1 MQNQAEMFD
10 ARGHRR
16 KLVIFT
22 EHRDTLNYLTD
33 RIRTLLGRPE
43 AVVTIHGGIGRE
55 DRRNA
60 QEEFTQDKNVEI
72 LVATDAA
79 GEGINL
85 QRAHLMVNYDI
96 PWNPNRL
103 EQRFGRIH
111 RIGQTEVCHLWNLVA
126 DETRE
131 GDVFKRLFEKIE
143 EQRRALGGGVFDI
156 LGKLFRD
163 QRLRDL
169 LVEAIRYG
177 DRPDVRARL
186 FQTVDN
192 LADRERCR
200 ELLEERALAHDSMDA
215 AKVRQIREDMER
227 AEARRLQPHFIT
239 SFFLEAFRLLG
250 GAVHEREPKRYEVT
264 HVPAIIRNRDRL
276 IGTGQPVLLNYERI
290 TFEKDLI
297 SIQGKPLAEFVCPG
311 HPLLDATIDLI
322 IERYRD
328 LLRRGA
334 TLVDPNDSTEEG
346 RVLFYLEHSIQDA
359 QTDRAGN
366 RRIVSRRMQF
376 VEIDRS
382 GNVRNAGYAP
392 YLDYRPVAD
401 DERSRVRAALEEEW
415 LKGDLESKI
424 VEFAVS
430 ELVPRHLN
438 EVQTRKQELVAKTMA
453 AVKDRLTKEINYW
466 DHRAEELKV
475 QELAGRVNA
484 RINSGKA
491 RQRAD
496 DLQARLQKRMEE
508 LEKERQ
514 LAPLPP
520 VVIGGALVVPAGLL
534 DRVKGG
540 RETGLSQFA
549 RDTERT
555 AKLALEAVLAAERRL
570 GFDPRDVS
578 RDKCGYDVESRVP
591 GTGKLRFIEVKGRAK
606 GAETVTI
613 TKNEI
618 LTSFNKPEDFILALV
633 EVDGDR
639 ATPRYVRRPFQREP
653 DFGVT
658 SVNYDLRE
666 LISRGETPQ

>member
-1 MQNQAEMFD
+1 
-10 ARGHRR
+10 
-16 KLVIFT
+16 
-22 EHRDTLNYLTD
+22 
-33 RIRTLLGRPE
+33 
-43 AVVTIHGGIGRE
+43 
-55 DRRNA
+55 
-60 QEEFTQDKNVEI
+60 
-72 LVATDAA
+72 
-79 GEGINL
+79 
-85 QRAHLMVNYDI
+85 MVNYDI

-126 DETRE
+126 DEARE

-143 EQRRALGGGVFDI
+143 EQRKALGGGVFDI

-192 LADRERCR
+192 LADRKRCQ

-215 AKVRQIREDMER
+215 ARVRQIREDMER
-227 AEARRLQPHFIT
+227 AEARRLQPHFIA
-239 SFFLEAFRLLG
+239 SFFLEAFRFLG
-250 GAVHEREPKRYEVT
+250 GSVYEREPKRYELT
-264 HVPAIIRNRDRL
+264 HAPAVIRNRDRQ
-276 IGTGQPVLLNYERI
+276 IGTGQAVLSKYERI

-311 HPLLDATIDLI
+311 HPLLDATIDLV

-328 LLRRGA
+328 LLKRGA
-334 TLVDPNDSTEEG
+334 TLIDPNDSSVEV

-366 RRIVSRRMQF
+366 RHIVSRRMQF
-376 VEIDRS
+376 VEVDRS
-382 GNVRNAGYAP
+382 GNVRNADYAP
-392 YLDYRPVAD
+392 CLDYRPITD
-401 DERSRVRAALEEEW
+401 HERSQVGASFEQAW
-415 LKGDLESKI
+415 LKIDLEAR
-424 VEFAVS
+424 VMEFAVN
-430 ELVPRHLN
+430 ELVPRHLD
-438 EVQTRKQELVAKTMA
+438 EVQSRKHELIAKTMA

-466 DHRAEELKV
+466 DHRAEELKM
-475 QELAGRVNA
+475 QELAVRVNA

-496 DLQARLQKRMEE
+496 ELQARLQKRIEE

-514 LAPLPP
+514 LSPLPP
-520 VVIGGALVVPAGLL
+520 VVIGGALVAPQGLL
-534 DRVKGG
+534 DQMKGASQI
-540 RETGLSQFA
+540 GLAQSA
-549 RDTERT
+549 HDTERVE
-555 AKLALEAVLAAERRL
+555 KLAMDTVLAAEREL

-578 RDKCGYDVESRVP
+578 ADKCGYDVESRIP
-591 GTGKLRFIEVKGRAK
+591 GTGKLRFIEVKGRVK
-606 GAETVTI
+606 GAGTVTI

-633 EVDGDR
+633 EVDGDN

-653 DFGVT
+653 YFAVT
-658 SVNYDLRE
+658 SVNYNLVE
-666 LISRGETPQ
+666 LLKRSEAPE

>member
-1 MQNQAEMFD
+1 MFD
-10 ARGHRR
+10 AQGYRR

-22 EHRDTLNYLTD
+22 EQRDTLNYLTD
-33 RIRTLLGRPE
+33 RIRSLLGRPE
-43 AVVTIHGGIGRE
+43 AIVTIHGGMGRD
-55 DRRNA
+55 DRRKA
-60 QEEFTQDKNVEI
+60 QEAFTQDKSVEI

-79 GEGINL
+79 GDGINL
-85 QRAHLMVNYDI
+85 QRSHLMVNYDI

-126 DETRE
+126 EETRE

-143 EQRRALGGGVFDI
+143 EQRKALGGGVFDI

-177 DRPDVRARL
+177 DRPEVRARL

-192 LADRERCR
+192 IADRERCR
-200 ELLEERALAHDSMDA
+200 ELLEERALAQDSMDA
-215 AKVRQIREDMER
+215 ARVRAIREDMER
-227 AEARRLQPHFIT
+227 AEARRLQPHFIA

-250 GAVHEREPKRYEVT
+250 GAIHEREPNRYEIT
-264 HVPAIIRNRDRL
+264 NVPATIRNRDRM
-276 IGTGQPVLLNYERI
+276 IGTGQPVLPRYERI

-297 SIQGKPLAEFVCPG
+297 GIQGKPLAEFISPG
-311 HPLLDATIDLI
+311 HPLLDSTIDLI
-322 IERYRD
+322 LERNRD
-328 LLRRGA
+328 LLKRGA
-334 TLVDPNDSTEEG
+334 LLVDPGDQGDEDI

-359 QTDRAGN
+359 RVDRAGN

-376 VEIDRS
+376 IEVDS
-382 GNVRNAGYAP
+382 AGNVRNAGYAP
-392 YLDYRPVAD
+392 YLDYRPAAE
-401 DERSRVRAALEEEW
+401 DERAGLASALEADW
-415 LKGDLESKI
+415 LKGNLEGQ
-424 VEFAVS
+424 VLEYAVT
-430 ELVPRHLN
+430 ELVPCHLE
-438 EVQTRKQELVAKTMA
+438 EVQRRKHELVSKTMA

-466 DHRAEELKV
+466 DHRAEELRL

-496 DLQARLQKRMEE
+496 DLQARLQKRMKE
-508 LEKERQ
+508 LEQERQ
-514 LAPLPP
+514 LSPLPP
-520 VVIGGALVVPAGLL
+520 VVIGGALVVPEGLL
-534 DRVKGG
+534 DRL
-540 RETGLSQFA
+540 TGTRRAEPAQFA
-549 RDTERT
+549 HDVARIET
-555 AKLALEAVLAAERRL
+555 LAMGAVLAAERRL

-578 RDKCGYDVESRVP
+578 AEKCGYDVESRIP

-606 GAETVTI
+606 GADTVTI

-618 LTSFNKPEDFILALV
+618 LTAFNKPEDFILALV
-633 EVDGDR
+633 EVDSNQ
-639 ATPRYVRRPFQREP
+639 AAPRYIRRPFQREP

-658 SVNYDLRE
+658 SVNYSLAE
-666 LISRGETPQ
+666 LLARAGEPA